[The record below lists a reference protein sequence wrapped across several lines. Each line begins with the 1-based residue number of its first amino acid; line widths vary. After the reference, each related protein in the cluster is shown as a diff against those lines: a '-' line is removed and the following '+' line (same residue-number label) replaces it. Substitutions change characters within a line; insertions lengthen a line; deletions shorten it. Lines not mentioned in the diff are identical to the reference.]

1 MVILFQSNNHLEIQF
16 HSPIEVAKQYA
27 AENNFTPP
35 ECPANRYNGE
45 CHMNQLR
52 KMQASFAWDWGL
64 AAPSVGIWYLFTNI
78 CIKSIELI
86 QTQKQICFSK

>member
-35 ECPANRYNGE
+35 ECPTNRYNGE

-64 AAPSVGIWYLFTNI
+64 AAPSVGIWYLFT
-78 CIKSIELI
+78 KV
-86 QTQKQICFSK
+86 